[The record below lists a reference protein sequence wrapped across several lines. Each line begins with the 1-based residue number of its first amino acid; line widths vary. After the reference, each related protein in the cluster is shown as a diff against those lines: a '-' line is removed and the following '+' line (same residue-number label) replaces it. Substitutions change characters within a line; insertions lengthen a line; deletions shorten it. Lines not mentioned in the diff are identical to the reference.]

1 MKNKNVKFK
10 INHYSFLSIVALN
23 LFVAKTSLAIS
34 VNITNPIVTSDFS
47 KLVENFLL
55 WTLGVAGSVTLL
67 MLVVGGVLY
76 ITSSGDE
83 QKIATAKRM
92 VTWTILGL
100 MIVLASYAI
109 IVVLGDIF
117 T

>member
-10 INHYSFLSIVALN
+10 TNRYLFLSIAVLN
-23 LFVAKTSLAIS
+23 LFIAKTSLAVL
-34 VNITNPIVTSDFS
+34 VNVTNPIAESHFS
-47 KLVENFLL
+47 ELVENFLL
-55 WTLGVAGSVTLL
+55 WTLGVAGSIALL
-67 MLVVGGVLY
+67 MLVTGGILY
-76 ITSSGDE
+76 VTSSGDE

-109 IVVLGDIF
+109 IVVMSDLF

>member
-10 INHYSFLSIVALN
+10 TNRYLFLSIAVLN
-23 LFVAKTSLAIS
+23 LFIVKTSSAVL
-34 VNITNPIVTSDFS
+34 VNVTNPIAESHFS
-47 KLVENFLL
+47 ELVENFLL
-55 WTLGVAGSVTLL
+55 WTLGVAGSIALL
-67 MLVVGGVLY
+67 MLVTGGIFYV
-76 ITSSGDE
+76 TSSGDE

-109 IVVLGDIF
+109 IVVMSDLF